1 MLFHGNRR
9 IEKKDIIQLDF
20 GCKVNGY
27 CSDFSRVIF
36 IGDVTEEEKKAYHFV
51 LKEQNFIMNQLK
63 DEISIKGILKEA
75 ENHYSEEN
83 YALLHS
89 FGHGLG
95 LNIHEDPVLSMR
107 YETKLKK
114 NMLVTVEP
122 GVYIP
127 GEFGIRIEDTVL
139 INKEDA
145 TSLTKAEK
153 SICILKF

>member
-36 IGDVTEEEKKAYHFV
+36 IGNATEEEKRAYHFV

-63 DEISIKGILKEA
+63 EEENVKGILKEA
-75 ENHYSEEN
+75 EDHYSAEN
-83 YALLHS
+83 YNLLHS

-95 LNIHEDPVLSMR
+95 LDIHEDPVLSTR

-122 GVYIP
+122 GIYIP
-127 GEFGIRIEDTVL
+127 GQFGIRIEDTVL
-139 INKEDA
+139 INKDDV
-145 TSLTKAEK
+145 TSLTKSEK